1 MRFLAPHCGKEQAPR
16 GLQGK
21 LNPHPVRLAATGE
34 AEDALARQGPTRGI
48 DLNYPA
54 RPAAVHPLSRFPAR
68 RAQLRFRRGML
79 GPSRQSALPPLLT
92 SARSPRRLRPS
103 KILVHSPHPVRAA
116 RPGGPPGRDGLPQEH
131 RDDVRW
137 GCPGSKI
144 LVIFQ
149 GRCAAEG
156 LTNLRVMGHLPTVC
170 GPAPP
175 ERPPGRCAVRAGV
188 RRRCPGLDV
197 FGWRCVGFPGA
208 LACYCEAQ
216 LQRSFSFQAPAAARN
231 VGTG

>member
-103 KILVHSPHPVRAA
+103 KTQHLPH
-116 RPGGPPGRDGLPQEH
+116 EH
-131 RDDVRW
+131 RDGVRSGHTCTGAARQRSAS
-137 GCPGSKI
+137 GCPGALTAPRS
-144 LVIFQ
+144 
-149 GRCAAEG
+149 GRE
-156 LTNLRVMGHLPTVC
+156 TRR
-170 GPAPP
+170 PAGARRPP
-175 ERPPGRCAVRAGV
+175 ARTPGRCAVGV
-188 RRRCPGLDV
+188 SRVEDPGDLPGPLRRGGLDEPA
-197 FGWRCVGFPGA
+197 GDGPPADGPGGLSTFPSTTSSPSA
-208 LACYCEAQ
+208 
-216 LQRSFSFQAPAAARN
+216 
-231 VGTG
+231 